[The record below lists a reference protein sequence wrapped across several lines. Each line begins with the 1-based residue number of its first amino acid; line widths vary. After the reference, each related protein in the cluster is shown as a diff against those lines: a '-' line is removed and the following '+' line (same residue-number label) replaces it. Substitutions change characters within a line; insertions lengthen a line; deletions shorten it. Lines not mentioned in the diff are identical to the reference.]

1 MSFRGLFLRALTLFG
16 VLALAACAPVRVRE
30 DAGTQRL
37 QGAREAQLAPLQD
50 WSLEAH
56 LGVSNGDDGGSG
68 QLAWKQNGDAY
79 DFSVRA
85 PVTGKTWHLHGDA
98 RTATLEGVR
107 DTPAHDRDASS
118 LLEREV
124 GWHVPVDELRY
135 WVRGLRAPTSTAQ
148 VTYDENGLPAVL
160 EQAGWKVE
168 YRDWFSKQSPVL
180 PRKVFASHAKF
191 RVRLV
196 IEQWLTP

>member
-1 MSFRGLFLRALTLFG
+1 MSFSRRLRCGLALIA

-30 DAGTQRL
+30 DANTQRA
-37 QGAREAQLAPLQD
+37 QSEREAQIAPLQD
-50 WSLEAH
+50 WALDAH

-68 QLAWKQNGDAY
+68 QLSWKQNGDTY
-79 DFSVRA
+79 EFTVRA
-85 PVTGKTWHLHGDA
+85 PVTGKTWRLHGDGRA
-98 RTATLEGVR
+98 ATLEGVR
-107 DTPAHDRDASS
+107 DVASHDRDASV

-124 GWHVPVDELRY
+124 GWHVPMDELRY
-135 WVRGLRAPTSTAQ
+135 WVRGLRAPTSKAQ

-168 YRDWFSKQSPVL
+168 YRDWFAKGSPLL

-196 IEQWLTP
+196 IEQWQAP

>member
-1 MSFRGLFLRALTLFG
+1 MSFSRGWRPVAMLAG

-30 DAGTQRL
+30 DAGTQRV
-37 QGAREAQLAPLQD
+37 QGEREAQIAPLQD
-50 WSLEAH
+50 WALEAH
-56 LGVSNGDDGGSG
+56 LGVSNGNDGGSG
-68 QLAWKQNGDAY
+68 QLTWKQNAAAY
-79 DFSVRA
+79 DFTVRA

-98 RTATLEGVR
+98 RQATLEGVR
-107 DTPAHDRDASS
+107 DTASHDRDASA

-124 GWHVPVDELRY
+124 GWHLPMDELRY
-135 WVRGLRAPTSTAQ
+135 WVRGLRAPDSKAE

-168 YRDWFSKQSPVL
+168 YRDWFLKDSPVL
-180 PRKVFASHAKF
+180 PRKVFASHAKW

-196 IEQWLTP
+196 IQQWQAP